1 MNKDIKGQ
9 DIIMQDEIKNAKVIT
24 RPDLLSEAEKMTGLT
39 KEEIAKAEKLI
50 VPEGVQ
56 ALQLVGVSKK
66 GNYRELK
73 RAIENSEVVIHVL
86 DARDPLGTRSPE
98 IEELV

>member
-1 MNKDIKGQ
+1 M
-9 DIIMQDEIKNAKVIT
+9 
-24 RPDLLSEAEKMTGLT
+24 
-39 KEEIAKAEKLI
+39 
-50 VPEGVQ
+50 
-56 ALQLVGVSKK
+56 VGVSKK